1 MKILKPR
8 IAKTIMSKKN
18 RTGGINLPD
27 FRLYYKATVI
37 KTVWYRNKDRKPR
50 EKLTHQWTPYL

>member
-27 FRLYYKATVI
+27 FKLYYKATVI
-37 KTVWYRNKDRKPR
+37 KTIS
-50 EKLTHQWTPYL
+50 LTSGAGKTGQSHVKE